1 MAGPQACGHKPN
13 AKTAGNRYDVGT
25 KSAQTRRRF
34 AAIVPVGECVP
45 PGGLLDRVRRRAS
58 GPAASKLAACR
69 EGIRGAS
76 RATVSIPAAPD
87 RLPSETGHTD

>member
-1 MAGPQACGHKPN
+1 MAGLQACGHKPN

-34 AAIVPVGECVP
+34 AAIVPVGDCVP
-45 PGGLLDRVRRRAS
+45 PGGLLDRVRRRAAA
-58 GPAASKLAACR
+58 GPAASKLAVCR
-69 EGIRGAS
+69 DTPGAS

>member
-1 MAGPQACGHKPN
+1 MAGPQACGLTPN
-13 AKTAGNRYDVGT
+13 AKMAGTRYDVGT

-34 AAIVPVGECVP
+34 AAIVPVGDCVP
-45 PGGLLDRVRRRAS
+45 QGGLLDRLRRRAA
-58 GPAASKLAACR
+58 GPAASKLAVCR
-69 EGIRGAS
+69 DTRGAS